1 MYHTNTRS
9 HQVLIAEPGCVAE
22 GKCII
27 FAIPFILLKR
37 IIKQNSKKIDLP
49 LNFYLKPIAILYC
62 CLSRSEAV
70 NVLSN
75 FGNFAL
81 LIHWILQ
88 PGVSGCNISHYEAEL
103 FFLCVKGF
111 LTFYPFCE
119 FLCYLIFSVNR
130 FISDW
135 F

>member
-1 MYHTNTRS
+1 M
-9 HQVLIAEPGCVAE
+9 
-22 GKCII
+22 
-27 FAIPFILLKR
+27 
-37 IIKQNSKKIDLP
+37 
-49 LNFYLKPIAILYC
+49 NFYLKPIAILYF

-75 FGNFAL
+75 FGDFAL
-81 LIHWILQ
+81 LIHWTLQ
-88 PGVSGCNISHYEAEL
+88 PGVSHYEAEL
-103 FFLCVKGF
+103 FFLCVKGI